1 MPIRSGAMQR
11 PSGCRKLLPD
21 FCRKKATLKIEVH
34 HEFERMSSL
43 ELRAYISRELQEL
56 GPLIDL
62 DAEDV
67 PGEGEDE

>member
-1 MPIRSGAMQR
+1 
-11 PSGCRKLLPD
+11 
-21 FCRKKATLKIEVH
+21 
-34 HEFERMSSL
+34 MSSL
-43 ELRAYISRELQEL
+43 ELRAYISRELREL